1 MRKQTII
8 FDLGGVL
15 VDWNPE
21 YVFLNEFKGDRK
33 KMNWFFK
40 NICTNE
46 WNEQQDGGKLISEA
60 TEERIKLFPKYENL
74 IKMYYGKWENML
86 KGEINESVEILKK
99 LKEMKFNLIALTN
112 WSAETFPVALKRFDF
127 LKLFSGIVV
136 SGEIQMLKPFPE
148 IYKYTL
154 QKYNLNPRECIFI
167 DDRPVNVMGGEK
179 CGIDGIIFDTPK
191 KLINSLKKFEIEI
204 STPT

>member
-46 WNEQQDGGKLISEA
+46 WNEQQDGGKLIYEA

-74 IKMYYGKWENML
+74 IKMYYGKWGNML

-179 CGIDGIIFDTPK
+179 CGIDGIIFETPK

>member
-1 MRKQTII
+1 MKKQTII

-33 KMNWFFK
+33 KMNWFFE

-46 WNEQQDGGKLISEA
+46 WNEQQDGGKLISKA
-60 TEERIKLFPKYENL
+60 TEERIKLFPKYKSL
-74 IKMYYGKWENML
+74 IKMYYGKWEYML
-86 KGEINESVEILKK
+86 KGEISGSVEILKK
-99 LKEMKFNLIALTN
+99 LKKMKFNLITLTN
-112 WSAETFPVALKRFDF
+112 WSAETFPVALKRFKF

-148 IYKYTL
+148 IYNHTLKKYD
-154 QKYNLNPRECIFI
+154 LNPSECIFI
-167 DDRPVNVMGGEK
+167 DDRPINVFGTKK
-179 CGIDGIIFDTPK
+179 CGIDGIIFETPLQ
-191 KLINSLKKFEIEI
+191 LIKNLKKFKIEI
-204 STPT
+204 

>member
-74 IKMYYGKWENML
+74 IKMYYGKWGNML

-179 CGIDGIIFDTPK
+179 CGIDGIIFETPK

>member
-1 MRKQTII
+1 MKKQTII

-33 KMNWFFK
+33 KMNWFFE

-46 WNEQQDGGKLISEA
+46 WNEQQDGGKLISKA
-60 TEERIKLFPKYENL
+60 TEERIKLFPKYKSL
-74 IKMYYGKWENML
+74 IKMYYEKWEYML
-86 KGEINESVEILKK
+86 KGEISGSVDILKK
-99 LKEMKFNLIALTN
+99 LKKMKFNLIALTN
-112 WSAETFPVALKRFDF
+112 WSAETFPVALKRFKF

-148 IYKYTL
+148 IYNHTLKKYDL
-154 QKYNLNPRECIFI
+154 IPSECIFV
-167 DDRPVNVMGGEK
+167 DDRPVNVLGAKK
-179 CGIDGIIFDTPK
+179 CGIDGIIFETPIQ
-191 KLINSLKKFEIEI
+191 LIKSLKKFEIEI
-204 STPT
+204 

>member
-1 MRKQTII
+1 MKKQTII

-33 KMNWFFK
+33 KMNWFFE

-46 WNEQQDGGKLISEA
+46 WNEQQDKGELISKA
-60 TEERIKLFPKYENL
+60 TEERIKLFPKYKSL
-74 IKMYYGKWENML
+74 IKMYYEKWEYML
-86 KGEINESVEILKK
+86 KGEIIESVVILKK
-99 LKEMKFNLIALTN
+99 LKKMKFNLIALTN
-112 WSAETFPVALKRFDF
+112 WSAETFPVALKRFKF

-148 IYKYTL
+148 IYNHTLKKYD
-154 QKYNLNPRECIFI
+154 LNPSECIFI
-167 DDRPVNVMGGEK
+167 DDRPVNVLGAKK
-179 CGIDGIIFDTPK
+179 CGIDGIIFETPLQ
-191 KLINSLKKFEIEI
+191 LIKSLKKFEIEI
-204 STPT
+204 

>member
-1 MRKQTII
+1 MKKQTII

-33 KMNWFFK
+33 KMNWFFE

-46 WNEQQDGGKLISEA
+46 WNEQQDRGKLISKA
-60 TEERIKLFPKYENL
+60 TEERIKLFPKYKSL
-74 IKMYYGKWENML
+74 IKMYYEKWEYML
-86 KGEINESVEILKK
+86 KGEISGSVEILKK
-99 LKEMKFNLIALTN
+99 LKKMKFNLIALTN
-112 WSAETFPVALKRFDF
+112 WSAETFPVALKRFKF

-148 IYKYTL
+148 IYNHTLKKYD
-154 QKYNLNPRECIFI
+154 LNPSECIFI
-167 DDRPVNVMGGEK
+167 DDRPVNVSGAKK
-179 CGIDGIIFDTPK
+179 CGIDGIIFETPLQ
-191 KLINSLKKFEIEI
+191 LIKSLKKFEIEI
-204 STPT
+204 

>member
-1 MRKQTII
+1 MKKQTII

-33 KMNWFFK
+33 KMNWFFE

-46 WNEQQDGGKLISEA
+46 WNEQQDGGKLISKA
-60 TEERIKLFPKYENL
+60 TEERIKLFPKYKSL
-74 IKMYYGKWENML
+74 IKMYYEKWEYML
-86 KGEINESVEILKK
+86 KGEISGSVDILKK
-99 LKEMKFNLIALTN
+99 LKKMKFNLIALTN
-112 WSAETFPVALKRFDF
+112 WSAETFPVALKRFKF

-148 IYKYTL
+148 IYNHTLKKYD
-154 QKYNLNPRECIFI
+154 LNPSECIFI
-167 DDRPVNVMGGEK
+167 DDRPVNVSGAKK
-179 CGIDGIIFDTPK
+179 CGIDGIIFETPLQ
-191 KLINSLKKFEIEI
+191 LIKSLKKFEIEI
-204 STPT
+204 

>member
-74 IKMYYGKWENML
+74 IKMYYGKWGNML

>member
-74 IKMYYGKWENML
+74 IKMYYGKWGNML

-167 DDRPVNVMGGEK
+167 DDRPVNVLGGEK
-179 CGIDGIIFDTPK
+179 CGIDGIIFETPK